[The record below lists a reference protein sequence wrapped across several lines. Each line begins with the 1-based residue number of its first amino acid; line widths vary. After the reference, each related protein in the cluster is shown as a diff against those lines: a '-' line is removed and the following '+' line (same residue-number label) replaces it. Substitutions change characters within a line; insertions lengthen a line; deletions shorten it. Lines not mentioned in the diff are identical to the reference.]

1 MQQSTPDKDKPDTH
15 IPDASQAAP
24 ANSPYTNME
33 WKELV
38 ETPVEICRAI
48 MAVSPSGAVGSA
60 QEVKA
65 MRACFKETLQ
75 TATNPTLKALYQQLQ
90 GNKLDSL
97 WNSAGYAF
105 RDRWDAANVRQ
116 TAIASCQQCM
126 PLLKKV
132 STEDA
137 LAYKEFVCSSAQ
149 RVAEAAKEGGVMGFG
164 GRAISEAEQSLLN
177 DISKA
182 LELPR
187 A

>member
-1 MQQSTPDKDKPDTH
+1 
-15 IPDASQAAP
+15 
-24 ANSPYTNME
+24 
-33 WKELV
+33 
-38 ETPVEICRAI
+38 
-48 MAVSPSGAVGSA
+48 
-60 QEVKA
+60 

-137 LAYKEFVCSSAQ
+137 LAYKEFVYSSAQ

-164 GRAISEAEQSLLN
+164 GQAISEVEQSLLN